1 MDSVTL
7 ALPDDWHV
15 HLRDGAALA
24 DTVPAAARQFGRGV
38 VMPNLRPPVA
48 RVAQAEQY
56 RARILKARPPGSTW
70 EPLMTLYLTDNTP
83 VAELRAAR
91 NSGIIH
97 GVKYYPAGATTHS
110 DSGVT
115 DLANVLPLLEEMQG
129 LDLPLLL
136 HGEVT
141 DPEVDIFD
149 REAVFIDRH
158 CTRLVQ
164 DFPGLRFVLE
174 HITTREAAQFVA
186 DAPPNVAA
194 TITPQHL
201 LFDRNDLLA
210 GGIRPH
216 FYCLPILKR
225 DSHRQALVAAATS
238 GSKRFF
244 LGTDSAPHP
253 RALKEAA
260 CGCAGCYS
268 HHAALELYATA
279 FDRAGALERLE
290 GFASHFGADFYR
302 LARHTAKVTL
312 ERVPW
317 QVPKS
322 CRLGEDVLVPL
333 AAGTTLPWRML
344 ARPAGGERA

>member
-1 MDSVTL
+1 MNSITL
-7 ALPDDWHV
+7 TLPDDWHV
-15 HLRDGAALA
+15 HLRDGEALA
-24 DTVPAAARQFGRGV
+24 DTVPAAARQFGRAV
-38 VMPNLRPPVA
+38 VMPNLRPPVIT
-48 RVAQAEQY
+48 VAQAEQY
-56 RARILKARPPGSTW
+56 RARILAARPPGSGW

-83 VAELRAAR
+83 IAELRAAR
-91 NSGIIH
+91 DSGIIH
-97 GVKYYPAGATTHS
+97 GIKYYPAGATTNS

-115 DLANVLPLLEEMQG
+115 DLDNVLPLLEEMQA

-149 REAVFIDRH
+149 REAVFVARH
-158 CTRLVQ
+158 CARLVQ
-164 DFPGLRFVLE
+164 RFPALRLVLE

-186 DAPPNVAA
+186 DAPPTVAA

-225 DSHRQALVAAATS
+225 NHHRQALVAAATS
-238 GSKRFF
+238 GNSRFF
-244 LGTDSAPHP
+244 LGTDSAPHA
-253 RALKEAA
+253 RSLKESA

-268 HHAALELYATA
+268 HHAALELYAMA
-279 FDRAGALERLE
+279 FDRAGALDRLE

-302 LARHTAKVTL
+302 LARHTANVTL
-312 ERVPW
+312 ERTPW
-317 QVPKS
+317 QAPET
-322 CRLGEDVLVPL
+322 CRLGGDALVPL
-333 AAGTTLPWRML
+333 AAGATLPWRMIS
-344 ARPAGGERA
+344 ASTSGERP